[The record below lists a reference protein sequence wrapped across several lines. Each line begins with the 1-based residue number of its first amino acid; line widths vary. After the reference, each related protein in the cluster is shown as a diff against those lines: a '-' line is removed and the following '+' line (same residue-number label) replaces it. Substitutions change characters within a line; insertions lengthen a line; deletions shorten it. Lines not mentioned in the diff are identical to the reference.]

1 MHLLL
6 LLTVAAVTLTAQNLR
21 IYAIDVEGGKSTLYV
36 APSGESMLIDAGY
49 GSNNNRDANRIVAA
63 AAAARVKRID
73 LLVVTHYHADHAGGV
88 PQLAAKL
95 PIGKIYDYGDPPEQ
109 GKAKAVAVFEPYKK
123 IRSKLPHTI
132 LKPGDSIPFK
142 GLKVTVVAGDLAAA
156 VDKANADGADFIFID
171 TPPALLT
178 RIEAA
183 VAIADLVLVPSQATA
198 LDVEAVGA
206 TCDIARKYNRPFVF
220 VLNRIE
226 ARSKRNAEAEAY
238 LKVDGQVLASRIGN
252 RESYAAAVTT
262 GRSGPEL
269 RDLTAK
275 AEIDALWAEVRR
287 LLGARTRGTVRA

>member
-1 MHLLL
+1 MKLQLNGARTCVIRSRRDAYREGVVAKAPSKDRAKII
-6 LLTVAAVTLTAQNLR
+6 TVASSK
-21 IYAIDVEGGKSTLYV
+21 GG
-36 APSGESMLIDAGY
+36 SGKTSITSMLGVRAASDGRVILLDADPQKSLGRWAELRDEWGKGTTDAG
-49 GSNNNRDANRIVAA
+49 S
-63 AAAARVKRID
+63 
-73 LLVVTHYHADHAGGV
+73 
-88 PQLAAKL
+88 
-95 PIGKIYDYGDPPEQ
+95 
-109 GKAKAVAVFEPYKK
+109 
-123 IRSKLPHTI
+123 
-132 LKPGDSIPFK
+132 
-142 GLKVTVVAGDLAAA
+142 LKVTVVAGDLAAA
-156 VDKANADGADFIFID
+156 IDKANADGADFIFID

-183 VAIADLVLVPSQATA
+183 VAVADLVLVPSQATA

-287 LLGARTRGTVRA
+287 LLGAKTRGTVRA